1 MSSTKAHPIYDD
13 TDGVQEWIMKLYV
26 TDWNPRCVLAYKNLN
41 RICSQN
47 LKDRC
52 HIEVIDLLE
61 TPGAAKRDQI
71 VAIPTLVKTSPGPQK
86 TMIGDF
92 ANEAKVLNMLGLES
106 IKP

>member
-1 MSSTKAHPIYDD
+1 MSSTRAHPIYDD
-13 TDGVQEWIMKLYV
+13 TDSIQEWTMKLYV
-26 TDWNPRCVLAYKNLN
+26 MDWNPRCVLAYKNLN

-61 TPGAAKRDQI
+61 TPEAAKRDQI
-71 VAIPTLVKTSPGPQK
+71 VAIPTLVKTSPSPQK

-92 ANEAKVLNMLGLES
+92 ANENKVLNMLGLES
-106 IKP
+106 TKP